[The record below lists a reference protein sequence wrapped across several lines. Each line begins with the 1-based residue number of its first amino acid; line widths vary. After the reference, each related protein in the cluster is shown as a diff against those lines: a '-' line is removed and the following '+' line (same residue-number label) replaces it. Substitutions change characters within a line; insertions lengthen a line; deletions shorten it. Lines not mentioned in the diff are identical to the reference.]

1 MVTNVICSQHLV
13 KKKGKG
19 NRGFL
24 YGFFNWRKR
33 KVFEDIPSSQ
43 SHRIGFITYSDG
55 TKSEIQIPASGGINY
70 QLSIQN
76 QRPIVGVPID
86 SHRPPSVYQAV
97 TNIPTVPVTA
107 NSMAHS
113 LNGFFQQYYTG
124 NFRSIQQNSLFHIK
138 NAIISMSIFGYGN
151 QVMEPMPEL
160 IDLLTRFEE
169 KLKIILPADLGFQ
182 KLSVRSPDVVLETKS
197 GHFVIDAASGGIIKL
212 IEITWQ
218 FFFQSEVQQDFV
230 VTMDEPENHLHPSMQ
245 RSFLSNL
252 IEAFPR
258 VQFVVASHSPFVV
271 SSVKDSNVY
280 VLRYSGGELE
290 EKEFEPASESKFLL
304 GRKVSSEKLD
314 TINKAASAS
323 EILRDVLG
331 VPATI
336 PNWAVEQ
343 LDNVTEEFK
352 GKEVTQDLL
361 DRMHQRLEDEGLVS
375 EYPRAVSEL
384 LDGKS

>member
-1 MVTNVICSQHLV
+1 M
-13 KKKGKG
+13 
-19 NRGFL
+19 